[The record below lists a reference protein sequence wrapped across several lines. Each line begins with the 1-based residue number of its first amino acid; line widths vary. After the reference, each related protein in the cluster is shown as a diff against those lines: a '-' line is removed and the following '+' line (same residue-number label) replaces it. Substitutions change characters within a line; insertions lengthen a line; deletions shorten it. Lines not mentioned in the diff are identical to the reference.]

1 MKRNLFA
8 ILFAAAMTAVSCITE
23 DCNICPEK
31 EDDKTQAQLTVKVN
45 TGMNT
50 KVGEYTSEQ
59 SYEEQVNDIQILIFD
74 SNGRLNAYQLVS
86 GNKSIPITTTYGQKT
101 VWAVVNGPDLK
112 TVKTLKA
119 LSEYALDLNANSVT
133 AGDGF
138 VMSGS
143 ASVNIETAEVSKE
156 ITVQRLTSRVAVC
169 NITNALPVA
178 YANMVIESIVL
189 ANVVG
194 NQNISGTADIKTW
207 YNKMGRKDSSPQ
219 VQTEIIDGTKYTATY
234 PSLTFAKPGVT
245 ISKGGKHDKTYLF
258 YSYPNSTS
266 ADVTGWTNP
275 FTARKSKLIVT
286 ASIDGVKYY
295 YPVVLKDRLERN
307 KAYTINM
314 TITALGSTDP
324 DKPVEKGMLTT
335 TIKVADWATGAI
347 YNEEI

>member
-8 ILFAAAMTAVSCITE
+8 ILFAAAMTAVSCIAE
-23 DCNICPEK
+23 DCDTCPE
-31 EDDKTQAQLTVKVN
+31 EQDDKPQAQLTVKVS
-45 TGMNT
+45 TGVDT
-50 KVGEYTSEQ
+50 KAGEYTAEQ
-59 SYEEQVNDIQILIFD
+59 TYEEQVNDIQIFIFD
-74 SNGRLNAYQLVS
+74 SNGRLNAYQTVT
-86 GNKSIPITTTYGQKT
+86 GNKAVPITTTYGQKT

-112 TVKTLKA
+112 AVKTLDA
-119 LSEYALDLNANSVT
+119 LTKHALDLNANSVT

-138 VMSGS
+138 VMTGS
-143 ASVNIETAEVSKE
+143 ASVSVEAAEVAKE

-169 NITNALPVA
+169 NITNNLPVA

-194 NQNISGTADIKTW
+194 NQNISGTAAIETW

-219 VQTEIIDGTKYTATY
+219 VQTEIIDGTTYAATY
-234 PSLTFAKPGVT
+234 PTLTFAKPGAT
-245 ISKGGKHDKTYLF
+245 IANGGKHDETYLF

-266 ADVTGWTNP
+266 TDVAGWTNP
-275 FTARKSKLIVT
+275 FSPRKTKLIVT
-286 ASIDGVKYY
+286 ASIEGVKYY

-324 DKPVEKGMLTT
+324 DKPVEKGTLTT